1 MVNLPALRRGAAAA
15 VIALSLAACAST
27 SENGAA
33 PVAAPSKDS
42 LVALNDTFRAAYREL
57 RTWRTSR
64 LDPVIIVQFDDLHL
78 IRAGKTTTETFTPPI
93 YHQYK
98 AIAHIPLALYVKLA
112 RYPEQPFDKAM
123 LEWLTAYM
131 KQVQAA
137 GASLDGRPG
146 WTPEQ
151 LGIHKKIVADSLK
164 FMETIGA
171 AEQFHDDQ
179 LNAYTRAMRPLV
191 LASADAAA
199 RAQLDG
205 LHALVNK
212 WKAELGPHWSHVD
225 VVVLGPKQPRPGN
238 VQYEYFVRAMGRG
251 AVGKRLWYAEGIFD
265 KDGGMNLLG
274 TILVDRAT
282 SLAFFDDPV
291 RLERDLLADAA
302 QRHLNRLFPRR

>member
-1 MVNLPALRRGAAAA
+1 MVNPLVLSRGAAAA
-15 VIALSLAACAST
+15 VLALSLAACAST
-27 SENGAA
+27 APNGAA
-33 PVAAPSKDS
+33 TATPSKDP
-42 LVALNDTFRAAYREL
+42 LVTLNDSFRAAYRDL
-57 RTWRTSR
+57 RKWQIDRA
-64 LDPVIIVQFDDLHL
+64 DPVIVVQFDDLHL
-78 IRAGKTTTETFTPPI
+78 IRAGKVTTERFTPAI
-93 YHQYK
+93 YHEYK
-98 AIAHIPLALYVKLA
+98 AIAHIPLAIYVKLA
-112 RYPEQPFDKAM
+112 RYPERPFDKEM

-131 KQVQAA
+131 KQVRAA

-151 LGIHKKIVADSLK
+151 LRLHKKIVADSLAFLEK
-164 FMETIGA
+164 IGA
-171 AEQFHDDQ
+171 AEQFHDSD

-199 RAQLDG
+199 KVQLDG

-238 VQYEYFVRAMGRG
+238 VQYEYFVRALGRG

-265 KDGGMNLLG
+265 KDGGMTLYG
-274 TILVDRAT
+274 TIRVDRAA
-282 SLAFFDDPV
+282 SLAFFGDPV

>member
-1 MVNLPALRRGAAAA
+1 MVYLPALRRGAAAA
-15 VIALSLAACAST
+15 FLALSFTACAALAET
-27 SENGAA
+27 AA
-33 PVAAPSKDS
+33 PAATDP
-42 LVALNDTFRAAYREL
+42 LVTLNDTFRAAYRDL
-57 RTWRTSR
+57 RGWRTSR

-78 IRAGKTTTETFTPPI
+78 IRAGKTTTTTFTPPI

-112 RYPEQPFDKAM
+112 RYPERPFDKEM
-123 LEWLTAYM
+123 LAWLTAYM

-146 WTPEQ
+146 WTSEQ
-151 LGIHKKIVADSLK
+151 LRLHKKIVADSLK

-171 AEQFHDDQ
+171 AEQFHDSQ
-179 LNAYTRAMRPLV
+179 LDAYTRAMAPLV

-205 LHALVNK
+205 LHAAVNK
-212 WKAELGPHWSHVD
+212 IRAELGPHWSHVD

-274 TILVDRAT
+274 TILNDRAA
-282 SLAFFDDPV
+282 SIAFFKDPV